1 MTQDNEFSKLG
12 LEINALE
19 DSASPFPDLP
29 EQDGP
34 TSEKTIDREATTFDD
49 FVDMEESTEEKET
62 PADVEMDGPLDPLI
76 TISEQIRELTLQF
89 ESKLKY
95 DEHKNK
101 IIDDLHHALQEYRQG
116 FLQKYLQRVF
126 IDVVKIID
134 DMRKFAS
141 HYNNSSASDVPVE
154 KTLKFITNT
163 ASDIEDIFA
172 WEGIAPY
179 TCQGE
184 SLDASRQRVVD
195 KIETDDPARD
205 KTIAWRLRPGYEY
218 EGRVL
223 RPELVN
229 IYVFSNNHTPDDRKI

>member
-1 MTQDNEFSKLG
+1 MTQENEFSKLG

-19 DSASPFPDLP
+19 DFASPSSDLP
-29 EQDGP
+29 DQDGP
-34 TSEKTIDREATTFDD
+34 AHAETIDREATTFDD
-49 FVDMEESTEEKET
+49 FVDMEKSAEEEP
-62 PADVEMDGPLDPLI
+62 PADVEGDDPLDPLI
-76 TISEQIRELTLQF
+76 TINEQIQELTRQF

-101 IIDDLHHALQEYRQG
+101 IIDDLHHAMQEYRQG

-126 IDVVKIID
+126 IDVIKIID
-134 DMRKFAS
+134 DMRKFVS
-141 HYNNSSASDVPVE
+141 HHNTSASDVPVE
-154 KTLKFITNT
+154 KILKFITNT

-172 WEGIAPY
+172 WEGITPY

-184 SLDASRQRVVD
+184 YLDISRQRVVD

-205 KTIAWRLRPGYEY
+205 KTIARRLRPGYEY
-218 EGRVL
+218 EGRIL

-229 IYVFSNNHTPDDRKI
+229 IYVFPNNHTPDDRKI